1 MVYPKVYEIGDR
13 WQKAHV
19 DKQRTHGKLKGKKI
33 VHEMWK
39 KGLPTGEKY
48 RNVFRACRDAM
59 TMAKTLELDLAKQ
72 VKVNKKGLFFKY
84 VNSKGK
90 TRKNM
95 VPLLKEVG
103 TLLTG
108 DTEKTEILN
117 AF

>member
-1 MVYPKVYEIGDR
+1 M
-13 WQKAHV
+13 

-72 VKVNKKGLFFKY
+72 VKVNKKGLFLSMSTAKGRL
-84 VNSKGK
+84 GK
-90 TRKNM
+90 TWF
-95 VPLLKEVG
+95 PY
-103 TLLTG
+103 
-108 DTEKTEILN
+108 
-117 AF
+117 